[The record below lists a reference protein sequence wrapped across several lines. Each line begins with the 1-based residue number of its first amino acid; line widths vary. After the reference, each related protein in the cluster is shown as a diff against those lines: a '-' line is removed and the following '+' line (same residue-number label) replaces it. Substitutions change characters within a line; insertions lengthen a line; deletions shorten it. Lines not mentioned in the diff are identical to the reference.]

1 MSLIGV
7 VGDGC
12 TTTALGI
19 AAAWAPDDPC
29 MVAEFDPA
37 GGCLAAWLDL
47 PRSPGLADV
56 AASSTPGSWPVIR
69 ASVQRAVAGVDV
81 LLAPTRAVEAAAVIH
96 AACTSVLPVLA
107 AIESSVVIAD
117 GGRLRG
123 ALSALAIRSD
133 IVVIA
138 HRQNS
143 GSAAA
148 ATLGL
153 ERVAELTSLL
163 AARSIPAVVAMI
175 GDRPYSC
182 AEVADFVEAD
192 AVVALAN
199 DPWAAAVLAG
209 RAGSAIR
216 LRRSPLMRSFAELAG
231 VISSRLRH
239 RHLQVFAPPLY
250 DERLVEEVR

>member
-19 AAAWAPDDPC
+19 AAAWAPEDPC

-56 AASSTPGSWPVIR
+56 AASSTPGSWPLIQ
-69 ASVQRAVAGVDV
+69 ASVQRSVSGVDV

-96 AACTSVLPVLA
+96 AASTSVLPMLA

-192 AVVALAN
+192 AVVPLAN

-239 RHLQVFAPPLY
+239 RHLQAFAPPLY
-250 DERLVEEVR
+250 DERLVEEVL

>member
-1 MSLIGV
+1 
-7 VGDGC
+7 
-12 TTTALGI
+12 
-19 AAAWAPDDPC
+19 
-29 MVAEFDPA
+29 
-37 GGCLAAWLDL
+37 
-47 PRSPGLADV
+47 GL
-56 AASSTPGSWPVIR
+56 
-69 ASVQRAVAGVDV
+69 DV
-81 LLAPTRAVEAAAVIH
+81 LLAPTRAVEAVAVIH
-96 AACTSVLPVLA
+96 AATASVLPVFA
-107 AIESSVVIAD
+107 AIDSSVVIAD

-133 IVVIA
+133 LVVIA

-153 ERVAELTSLL
+153 ERVAELTSSL
-163 AARSIPAVVAMI
+163 AARAIPAVVALI
-175 GDRPYSC
+175 GDRPYSS

-192 AVVALAN
+192 AVVALAH

-239 RHLQVFAPPLY
+239 LHLQSLAPSLY
-250 DERLVEEVR
+250 DERLVDDLR

>member
-19 AAAWAPDDPC
+19 AAAWAPNDPC
-29 MVAEFDPA
+29 MIAEFDPA

-47 PRSPGLADV
+47 PRSPGLAEV
-56 AASSTPGSWPVIR
+56 AASSTPGSWSAIQ
-69 ASVQRAVAGVDV
+69 ASVQRSVSGIDV
-81 LLAPTRAVEAAAVIH
+81 LLAPTRAVEAVAVIH
-96 AACTSVLPVLA
+96 AGSTSVLPVLA
-107 AIESSVVIAD
+107 AIDSSVVIAD

-133 IVVIA
+133 IVIIA

-163 AARSIPAVVAMI
+163 AARAIPAVVALI
-175 GDRPYSC
+175 GDRPYSS

-192 AVVALAN
+192 AVVALAH

-209 RAGSAIR
+209 RAGPAIR
-216 LRRSPLMRSFAELAG
+216 LRRSPLMRSFAGLAG

-239 RHLQVFAPPLY
+239 LHLQSLPPSLY
-250 DERLVEEVR
+250 DERLVDDLR